1 MSITKMKLTG
11 ITWGECKDLRLT
23 GQLIP
28 LETPVELIFKKP
40 VDQALVNQVLQAL
53 QAKQV
58 LTLTGEAGVK
68 TLAGPNELANQQP
81 KTAPDPGIEPATSTD
96 QVEEDKPGEHLQV
109 VDETQDFDPETVG
122 SAVAEHLASNTKV
135 DQAAPNL
142 NVPSALPSQGHP
154 EPFTSTDFEQQPD
167 QAAIS
172 PKTTTFDASGKEI
185 DSDNGD
191 NEGPDNPDN
200 DLFGQYSW
208 VCWQRIPRTWLKWSQ
223 LILISIKPLV
233 AIRKLNSWW
242 RRFVVKTNGIR

>member
-1 MSITKMKLTG
+1 MSITKMKLMG

-81 KTAPDPGIEPATSTD
+81 KTAPDPGIESATSTD

-200 DLFGQYSW
+200 DLFGQYS
-208 VCWQRIPRTWLKWSQ
+208 
-223 LILISIKPLV
+223 
-233 AIRKLNSWW
+233 
-242 RRFVVKTNGIR
+242 